1 MVLAE
6 RNSELV
12 RNGRRSRG
20 PSPNGHGASSGSA
33 SGTAGAPGGTGTP
46 ETSSDDD
53 NSIKRNGKSKAKQS
67 EYEEKIR
74 VGRDYQAVCPPL
86 IAEPDRKPE
95 VLNDR
100 ALLVW
105 SPTKDIPDTKLEEYI
120 SVAKE
125 KYGYNGEQ
133 ALGML
138 FWHKHDLERAVM
150 DLANFTPFPDEWT
163 VEDKVLFEQAFQ
175 FHGKSFNR
183 IRQMLPDKSIASLV
197 KYYYSWKKTR
207 HRQSVMDRQEKIKA
221 NKEGGSSENG
231 SDNGSNEES
240 DNDDKEQ
247 TLSSLQA
254 VNLIDQTNDGAAANY
269 NMAGHSGEGGI
280 EHESNHISNNIANK
294 SQLLSINPSHM
305 NNDSINSN
313 GIQNVTN
320 TNNTSSMTSN
330 SSSSTSAAG
339 YCSNC
344 GVACNILNNSPHG
357 KLCSSCHHHWRRTG
371 NKRPTSGPY
380 FSKRS
385 RDRNA
390 ERHKRKPPR
399 GMYINHDDIVALASA
414 NDNQDE
420 LLANIDREI
429 VSLLSQVQLNK
440 QNISALKRKN
450 SDNLEE
456 IRPNEITNRINAR
469 WTNDEILLAVQGVRK
484 YGKDFQ
490 AIAETLGTK
499 TEAHVKTFY
508 VNYRRR
514 YNLDQIIKKFEAEK
528 EVNAPATSANTTSSS
543 SSLSLNA
550 ANSTSTNAEPI
561 IVGSG
566 GGGVSSN
573 CSVKKYDSVTAST
586 SSSSTLLKKK
596 EIVPN
601 SVNEESDNTT
611 SSETAISKS
620 TISTITTTTDERKSE
635 SSLSGLIPIKD
646 NIILEI
652 DLDAE
657 PTEIQPPSAKRI
669 ALSVSNQ
676 DFPKS
681 SPA

>member
-20 PSPNGHGASSGSA
+20 PSPNGHGVGVAGGGTVGASTNIGNSG
-33 SGTAGAPGGTGTP
+33 GAGGTGTP

-86 IAEPDRKPE
+86 IPENDRKPE
-95 VLNDR
+95 GLNDR

-105 SPTKDIPDTKLEEYI
+105 SPTREIPDAKLEEYI

-175 FHGKSFNR
+175 FHGKSFHR

-207 HRQSVMDRQEKIKA
+207 HRQSVMDRQEKAKA
-221 NKEGGSSENG
+221 SKEGSENG
-231 SDNGSNEES
+231 SENGSNEES
-240 DNDDKEQ
+240 DTDDKD
-247 TLSSLQA
+247 QA
-254 VNLIDQTNDGAAANY
+254 LATTSGFQDQMKIGCA
-269 NMAGHSGEGGI
+269 
-280 EHESNHISNNIANK
+280 
-294 SQLLSINPSHM
+294 
-305 NNDSINSN
+305 
-313 GIQNVTN
+313 
-320 TNNTSSMTSN
+320 
-330 SSSSTSAAG
+330 TSADLPNKLNKLSENGGVSGSSIGGGDADSENTAASVSLNMIAQGRDSGLVANIGALAVGIKHQRQQTPPNTANTDSSCSNADSAG
-339 YCSNC
+339 LSGCCTNC
-344 GVACNILNNSPHG
+344 GVPCSVLNASPHG

-380 FSKRS
+380 FGKRS

-399 GMYINHDDIVALASA
+399 GMYINHDDIVALARA

-420 LLANIDREI
+420 LLANTDREI

-450 SDNLEE
+450 SEGIDDM
-456 IRPNEITNRINAR
+456 RPAENTNRINSR
-469 WTNDEILLAVQGVRK
+469 WSNDEALLVVQGVRK

-490 AIAETLGTK
+490 TIAETIGTK
-499 TEAHVKTFY
+499 TEAHVRTFF
-508 VNYRRR
+508 VSNRRR
-514 YNLDQIIKKFEAEK
+514 YNLDQELKKYEAEK
-528 EVNAPATSANTTSSS
+528 EEAAATATASATASETINSNNKKDESKKREPS
-543 SSLSLNA
+543 A
-550 ANSTSTNAEPI
+550 ANATAT
-561 IVGSG
+561 
-566 GGGVSSN
+566 GVSAIS
-573 CSVKKYDSVTAST
+573 SVIAD
-586 SSSSTLLKKK
+586 
-596 EIVPN
+596 
-601 SVNEESDNTT
+601 ESDNTT
-611 SSETAISKS
+611 SSEATVTKS
-620 TISTITTTTDERKSE
+620 TKDESKLNNSNAN
-635 SSLSGLIPIKD
+635 LQKD
-646 NIILEI
+646 NVIMEI
-652 DLDAE
+652 DLDADQNDM
-657 PTEIQPPSAKRI
+657 QPPAKKF
-669 ALSVSNQ
+669 ALNINEQ
-676 DFPKS
+676 DFAKAS
-681 SPA
+681 AI

>member
-33 SGTAGAPGGTGTP
+33 SGTAAPGGTGTP

-53 NSIKRNGKSKAKQS
+53 NSIKRNGKSKTKQS

-86 IAEPDRKPE
+86 IPEQERKPE
-95 VLNDR
+95 CLNDR

-105 SPTKDIPDTKLEEYI
+105 SPTKEIPDTKLEEYI

-175 FHGKSFNR
+175 FHGKSFHR

-207 HRQSVMDRQEKIKA
+207 HRQSVMDRQEKVKA
-221 NKEGGSSENG
+221 SKEGSSENG

-240 DNDDKEQ
+240 DNDDKDQ
-247 TLSSLQA
+247 TLSSHAGILY
-254 VNLIDQTNDGAAANY
+254 DQTNDSSLLHDGV
-269 NMAGHSGEGGI
+269 GGGI
-280 EHESNHISNNIANK
+280 DIENHFSNNANNNNSSNNNK
-294 SQLLSINPSHM
+294 HQSNTPSILNS
-305 NNDSINSN
+305 DSIYSN
-313 GIQNVTN
+313 GISTTN
-320 TNNTSSMTSN
+320 ATSS
-330 SSSSTSAAG
+330 AIGGGG

-344 GVACNILNNSPHG
+344 GVACNVLHNSPHG
-357 KLCSSCHHHWRRTG
+357 KMCFSCHHHWRRTG
-371 NKRPTSGPY
+371 NKRPTSGP
-380 FSKRS
+380 FFGKRS

-390 ERHKRKPPR
+390 DRHKRKPPR

-450 SDNLEE
+450 SDNLDD
-456 IRPNEITNRINAR
+456 IRPTENANRINAR
-469 WTNDEILLAVQGVRK
+469 WTNDEILLAISGIRK

-499 TEAHVKTFY
+499 TEAHVRIFY
-508 VNYRRR
+508 TNNRRR
-514 YNLDQIIKKFEAEK
+514 YNLDQLIKKHDAEK
-528 EVNAPATSANTTSSS
+528 ELNAATGSVGGGSSVGTTTTPANAVSSSASSTITTSSGSSNLTGSAAGADIVGLSTTTIKDEVSQITSANK
-543 SSLSLNA
+543 
-550 ANSTSTNAEPI
+550 STNLPQ
-561 IVGSG
+561 
-566 GGGVSSN
+566 
-573 CSVKKYDSVTAST
+573 
-586 SSSSTLLKKK
+586 
-596 EIVPN
+596 

-620 TISTITTTTDERKSE
+620 TISTITTSDERKCD
-635 SSLSGLIPIKD
+635 SSLSISGSNMPKD
-646 NIILEI
+646 NVIMEI
-652 DLDAE
+652 DLDADQPE
-657 PTEIQPPSAKRI
+657 VVPQPPPSKKM

-676 DFPKS
+676 EFPKS
-681 SPA
+681 SPV

>member
-240 DNDDKEQ
+240 DNDDK
-247 TLSSLQA
+247 
-254 VNLIDQTNDGAAANY
+254 
-269 NMAGHSGEGGI
+269 
-280 EHESNHISNNIANK
+280 
-294 SQLLSINPSHM
+294 
-305 NNDSINSN
+305 
-313 GIQNVTN
+313 
-320 TNNTSSMTSN
+320 
-330 SSSSTSAAG
+330 
-339 YCSNC
+339 
-344 GVACNILNNSPHG
+344 
-357 KLCSSCHHHWRRTG
+357 
-371 NKRPTSGPY
+371 
-380 FSKRS
+380 
-385 RDRNA
+385 
-390 ERHKRKPPR
+390 
-399 GMYINHDDIVALASA
+399 
-414 NDNQDE
+414 
-420 LLANIDREI
+420 
-429 VSLLSQVQLNK
+429 VQLNK